1 MNQVKIQSL
10 IDSIDSLNCAYKTD
24 KQLASYEDLSIEH
37 KLKYG
42 GRQPPQLR
50 EYKKRESDQCKLNES
65 LVDEIRNKYQP
76 HVYGKSKLAK
86 EYGVSTSVIYRIIKK
101 EIWK

>member
-1 MNQVKIQSL
+1 MNRDKIQKL
-10 IDSIDSLNCAYKTD
+10 VDSIDQSNYAFKSD
-24 KQLASYEDLSIEH
+24 KQLASYEDLSLMY
-37 KLKYG
+37 KQKYA

-50 EYKKRESDQCKLNES
+50 GYKKRENGGCKLNEY
-65 LVDEIRNKYQP
+65 LVAEIRNKYQP
-76 HVYGKSKLAK
+76 HVYGKLKLSK

>member
-1 MNQVKIQSL
+1 MNRVKIQQL
-10 IDSIDSLNCAYKTD
+10 IDSIDQTSCAFKSD
-24 KQLASYEDLSIEH
+24 KQLASYEALSIMY
-37 KLKYG
+37 KQKYA

-50 EYKKRESDQCKLNES
+50 AYKKRENGGCKLNEQ
-65 LVDEIRNKYQP
+65 LVEEIRNKYQP
-76 HVYGKSKLAK
+76 HIYGKLKLAR

>member
-1 MNQVKIQSL
+1 MNRDRIQKL
-10 IDSIDSLNCAYKTD
+10 VDSIDQSNYAFKTD
-24 KQLASYEDLSIEH
+24 KQLASYEDLSLMY
-37 KLKYG
+37 KKKYA

-50 EYKKRESDQCKLNES
+50 GYKKRENGFCKLNES
-65 LVDEIRNKYQP
+65 LAEEIRAKYQP
-76 HVYGKSKLAK
+76 HVYGKLRLAN

>member
-1 MNQVKIQSL
+1 MDTERLQKI
-10 IDSIDSLNCAYKTD
+10 IDSIDQSNYAFKTD
-24 KQLASYEDLSIEH
+24 KQLASYEDLSLMY
-37 KLKYG
+37 KQKCA

-50 EYKKRESDQCKLNES
+50 EYKKRENGGCKLNEQ
-65 LVDEIRNKYQP
+65 LVDEIRKKYQP
-76 HVYGKSKLAK
+76 HVYGKLKLAK

>member
-1 MNQVKIQSL
+1 MNRSKIQNL
-10 IDSIDSLNCAYKTD
+10 IDSIDSLNCVYKTD

-42 GRQPPQLR
+42 GKQPPQLR
-50 EYKKRESDQCKLNES
+50 CYKRRENGGCKLNEK
-65 LVDEIRNKYQP
+65 LVDEIRKKYQP
-76 HVYGKSKLAK
+76 HVYGKLKLAK

>member
-1 MNQVKIQSL
+1 MNRSKIQKL
-10 IDSIDSLNCAYKTD
+10 IDSIDLTNCAFKTD
-24 KQLASYEDLSIEH
+24 KQLVSYEDLSFAH
-37 KLKYG
+37 KIKYTG
-42 GRQPPQLR
+42 KQPPQLR
-50 EYKKRESDQCKLNES
+50 SYKRRENGGCKLNER

-76 HVYGKSKLAK
+76 HVYGKLKLAK

>member
-1 MNQVKIQSL
+1 MNRNKIQKL
-10 IDSIDSLNCAYKTD
+10 IDSIDYSNCAYKTD
-24 KQLASYEDLSIEH
+24 RQLVSYEDLSQSY
-37 KLKYG
+37 KLKYE

-50 EYKKRESDQCKLNES
+50 GYKKRENGFCKLNEY
-65 LVDEIRNKYQP
+65 LVEEIRAKYQP
-76 HVYGKSKLAK
+76 HVYGKLRLAN

>member
-1 MNQVKIQSL
+1 MNRDRIQKL
-10 IDSIDSLNCAYKTD
+10 VDSIDQSSYAFKTD
-24 KQLASYEDLSIEH
+24 KQLASYEDLS
-37 KLKYG
+37 LKYKQKYA

-50 EYKKRESDQCKLNES
+50 GYKKRENGRCKLNEQ
-65 LVDEIRNKYQP
+65 LVAEIRNKYQP
-76 HVYGKSKLAK
+76 HVYGKLKLAN

>member
-1 MNQVKIQSL
+1 MDTERLQKI
-10 IDSIDSLNCAYKTD
+10 IDSIDQSNYAFKTD
-24 KQLASYEDLSIEH
+24 KQLASYEDLSIMY
-37 KLKYG
+37 KQKYA

-50 EYKKRESDQCKLNES
+50 EYKKRENGGCKLNEH
-65 LVDEIRNKYQP
+65 LVAEIRKKYQP
-76 HVYGKSKLAK
+76 HVYGKLKLAK